1 MRMLWLLGCVVSA
14 STAYAQPGATAD
26 APPVP
31 PAGAPPTAA
40 PVPMPGAPPG
50 LTPPCAPTTVCV
62 PQDALG
68 PATTP
73 ALALQ
78 AEPEGSYRWQVFA
91 ADGASLALLV
101 SGSKTG
107 ATVGAVGY
115 LLAAPIV
122 HMGHDEGGRAAASL
136 ALRVGLPIAGAFGL
150 AAALKHPCSADDDDC
165 DDGTLEGAILGFGLG
180 MLAAMVIDTAL
191 IARPVKAKPAVTWVP
206 QVAVTPQQVGLSVV
220 GRF

>member
-1 MRMLWLLGCVVSA
+1 MSGEDKHAAHRVHCAGRADAPRSATAVSRCRGERRIACRGGRAGAGASRGLPRGIRLGLPVAMRMLWLLGCVVSA

-115 LLAAPIV
+115 
-122 HMGHDEGGRAAASL
+122 
-136 ALRVGLPIAGAFGL
+136 
-150 AAALKHPCSADDDDC
+150 
-165 DDGTLEGAILGFGLG
+165 
-180 MLAAMVIDTAL
+180 
-191 IARPVKAKPAVTWVP
+191 
-206 QVAVTPQQVGLSVV
+206 
-220 GRF
+220 